1 MEMNK
6 RMKTMLGHSHSAGR
20 NRSYDPL
27 DDEDE
32 DASDD
37 LEADHDDESYVWNT
51 TMIKVHKVD
60 LVARMLVE
68 ACDLGENVL
77 ILGHNQSLCLRAD
90 EYPLLKANH
99 VYFSDD
105 RELYI
110 KGCKNGCRDIGV
122 FNLENNCAEEIVK
135 PIFDDSGAVH
145 KYKYSWYTGQMTVS
159 DSPSILAPDE
169 LRNFLFNKA
178 IVSSD
183 PSGGNFIVVLIHNP
197 HLQLSIARPGD
208 DKWTWL
214 PPHKDYEDCIFRDGL
229 LYALTSA
236 GEIHEYD
243 LSGPAIARKIV
254 LNKVKGFACENMYIV
269 RGPCG
274 DLLQVWRSYDPLDD
288 EDEDASDDLEAD
300 HDDESYVWNT
310 TMIKVHKVDLVARM
324 LVEACDLG
332 ENVLILGHNQSLC
345 LRADEYPL
353 LKANHVY
360 FSDDRE
366 LYIKG
371 CKNGCRDIGVFNLEN
386 NCAEEIVSLQLWSN
400 WPPPVWM
407 TPNARKISLETHSS

>member
-1 MEMNK
+1 MELPQDILMSIFSTLEILDLIRAGSVCNSW
-6 RMKTMLGHSHSAGR
+6 RSAYTSICSLGHCKPQQTPCLLYTFESDGTKATGLYSLAEKKAYMLTLLDPALPSRFIIGSSHG
-20 NRSYDPL
+20 
-27 DDEDE
+27 
-32 DASDD
+32 
-37 LEADHDDESYVWNT
+37 WIIT
-51 TMIKVHKVD
+51 
-60 LVARMLVE
+60 
-68 ACDLGENVL
+68 
-77 ILGHNQSLCLRAD
+77 AD
-90 EYPLLKANH
+90 ER
-99 VYFSDD
+99 S
-105 RELYI
+105 ELHLVNPI
-110 KGCKNGCRDIGV
+110 TGKQIALAPV
-122 FNLENNCAEEIVK
+122 TTIEQVK

-169 LRNFLFNKA
+169 LRNFLFSKA

-269 RGPCG
+269 RTPCG

-407 TPNARKISLETHSS
+407 TPNARKISLETHSL